1 MRSILIHADAGAAME
16 TRLQAGLDVARAVE
30 GHVNLHINTP
40 LQRFVAMDP
49 FGGAYLSAEAMAAAR
64 ARDETLAGELTERM
78 GEEDVS
84 WNIESS
90 DVELVDALV
99 SSARLNDL
107 IVVTLAAP
115 LDEDVGSGFP
125 VGTLALNARSPVLAI
140 PSDRRGFTL
149 AGRACVAWDGSYEAA
164 NALRAAVPMLM
175 LADQVDLV
183 TITDASGKKGK
194 SDGFP
199 ATEAL
204 RYLGHYGIKP
214 ELHEHEK
221 SHPTTEETL
230 EAVFIA
236 LQADWVVMGA
246 YGHARWRETMFGG
259 VTRYFLDAAR
269 FPLLLVH

>member
-49 FGGAYLSAEAMAAAR
+49 FGGAYLSAEAIAAAR
-64 ARDETLAGELTERM
+64 ARDDALAGELGERM

-90 DVELVDALV
+90 DIEPVDALV
-99 SSARLNDL
+99 GSARLNDL

-115 LDEDVGSGFP
+115 LDEDAGAGFP

-140 PSDRRGFTL
+140 PSDRRAFRL

-164 NALRAAVPMLM
+164 NALRAAVPMLT

-183 TITDASGKKGK
+183 TITSGGDKGRA
-194 SDGFP
+194 GAFP

-204 RYLGHYGIKP
+204 RYLAHYGIKP
-214 ELHEHEK
+214 ELHEHDK

-236 LQADWVVMGA
+236 LKADWVVMGA

-259 VTRYFLDAAR
+259 VTRYFLDSAR